1 MKKLFFVVLV
11 AITAAV
17 VGPLHAQTAPNGQFG
32 VGLTTSVGLTSL
44 GLRMDYLPSVELM
57 FGSGS
62 SAQFT
67 YAINTNV
74 HVGARL
80 RFASHSQSEKSMSLS
95 SFAPFFRYLFS
106 ASGGVMP
113 YLLGEYN
120 YTSVNV
126 NVSSGGLSGSSTE
139 SLTALYLG
147 GGVAH
152 YWNATFGVRGE
163 IFLLNLGLT
172 PSYTQFAIVPV
183 RVGIDW
189 FFGR

>member
-17 VGPLHAQTAPNGQFG
+17 VGPLHAQTAPSGQFG
-32 VGLTTSVGLTSL
+32 VGLTL
-44 GLRMDYLPSVELM
+44 
-57 FGSGS
+57 GSGS
-62 SAQFT
+62 GAQFT

-80 RFASHSQSEKSMSLS
+80 GFASLSQRGESTSQF

-113 YLLGEYN
+113 YLLGEFD
-120 YTSVNV
+120 YTS
-126 NVSSGGLSGSSTE
+126 VSSGGASQSS
-139 SLTALYLG
+139 TALYLG

-152 YWNATFGVRGE
+152 YWNATFGVRAE
-163 IFLLNLGLT
+163 IFLLDLGLD

-183 RVGIDW
+183 RVGVDW

>member
-17 VGPLHAQTAPNGQFG
+17 VGPLHAQTAPSGQFG
-32 VGLTTSVGLTSL
+32 VGLTL
-44 GLRMDYLPSVELM
+44 
-57 FGSGS
+57 GSGS
-62 SAQFT
+62 GAQFT

-80 RFASHSQSEKSMSLS
+80 GFASQSQSGTSTSQF

-113 YLLGEYN
+113 YLLGEFD
-120 YTSVNV
+120 YTS
-126 NVSSGGLSGSSTE
+126 VSSGGVSQSS
-139 SLTALYLG
+139 TALYLG

-152 YWNATFGVRGE
+152 YWNATFGVRAE
-163 IFLLNLGLT
+163 IFLLDLGLD

-183 RVGIDW
+183 RVGVDW

>member
-1 MKKLFFVVLV
+1 MKKLFFVVSV
-11 AITAAV
+11 AITAAI

-32 VGLTTSVGLTSL
+32 VGLTLVS
-44 GLRMDYLPSVELM
+44 
-57 FGSGS
+57 GSG
-62 SAQFT
+62 AQFT
-67 YAINTNV
+67 YAINTNF

-80 RFASHSQSEKSMSLS
+80 GFASLSQSGESASQF

-113 YLLGEYN
+113 YLLGEFD
-120 YTSVNV
+120 YTS
-126 NVSSGGLSGSSTE
+126 VSSGGST
-139 SLTALYLG
+139 TALYLG

-152 YWNATFGVRGE
+152 YWNATFGVRAE
-163 IFLLNLGLT
+163 IFLLDLGLD

-183 RVGIDW
+183 RVGVDW

>member
-32 VGLTTSVGLTSL
+32 VGLTL
-44 GLRMDYLPSVELM
+44 
-57 FGSGS
+57 GSGS
-62 SAQFT
+62 GAQFT
-67 YAINTNV
+67 YAINTNF

-80 RFASHSQSEKSMSLS
+80 GFASLSQSGESASQF

-113 YLLGEYN
+113 YLLGEFD
-120 YTSVNV
+120 YTS
-126 NVSSGGLSGSSTE
+126 VSSGGVSQSS
-139 SLTALYLG
+139 TALYLG

-152 YWNATFGVRGE
+152 YWNATFGVRAE
-163 IFLLNLGLT
+163 IFLLDLGLD

>member
-17 VGPLHAQTAPNGQFG
+17 VGPLHAQTAPSGQFG
-32 VGLTTSVGLTSL
+32 VGLTL
-44 GLRMDYLPSVELM
+44 
-57 FGSGS
+57 GSGS
-62 SAQFT
+62 GAQFT

-80 RFASHSQSEKSMSLS
+80 GFASQSQSGESTSQF

-113 YLLGEYN
+113 YLLGEFD
-120 YTSVNV
+120 YTS
-126 NVSSGGLSGSSTE
+126 VSSGGVSKSS
-139 SLTALYLG
+139 TALYLG

-152 YWNATFGVRGE
+152 YWNATFGVRAE
-163 IFLLNLGLT
+163 IFLLDLGLD

-183 RVGIDW
+183 RVGVDW

>member
-1 MKKLFFVVLV
+1 MKKLFFVVLI

-32 VGLTTSVGLTSL
+32 VGLTL
-44 GLRMDYLPSVELM
+44 
-57 FGSGS
+57 GSGS
-62 SAQFT
+62 GAQFT

-80 RFASHSQSEKSMSLS
+80 GFASLSQRGESTSQF

-113 YLLGEYN
+113 YLLGEFD
-120 YTSVNV
+120 YTS
-126 NVSSGGLSGSSTE
+126 VSSGGVSQSS
-139 SLTALYLG
+139 TALYLG

-152 YWNATFGVRGE
+152 YWNATFGVRAE
-163 IFLLNLGLT
+163 IFLLDLGLD

-183 RVGIDW
+183 RVGVDW

>member
-11 AITAAV
+11 AITAAI

-32 VGLTTSVGLTSL
+32 VGLTLVS
-44 GLRMDYLPSVELM
+44 
-57 FGSGS
+57 GSG
-62 SAQFT
+62 AQFT
-67 YAINTNV
+67 YAINTNF

-80 RFASHSQSEKSMSLS
+80 GFASLSQSGESASQF

-113 YLLGEYN
+113 YLLGEFD
-120 YTSVNV
+120 YTS
-126 NVSSGGLSGSSTE
+126 VSSGGVSQSS
-139 SLTALYLG
+139 TALYLG

-152 YWNATFGVRGE
+152 YWNATFGVRAE
-163 IFLLNLGLT
+163 IFLLDLGLD

>member
-11 AITAAV
+11 AITAAI

-32 VGLTTSVGLTSL
+32 VGLTLVS
-44 GLRMDYLPSVELM
+44 
-57 FGSGS
+57 GSG
-62 SAQFT
+62 AQFT
-67 YAINTNV
+67 YAINTNF

-80 RFASHSQSEKSMSLS
+80 GFASLSQSGESASEF

-113 YLLGEYN
+113 YLLGEFD
-120 YTSVNV
+120 YTSV
-126 NVSSGGLSGSSTE
+126 SSGRST
-139 SLTALYLG
+139 TALYLG

-152 YWNATFGVRGE
+152 YWNATFGVRAE
-163 IFLLNLGLT
+163 IFLLELGLD

-183 RVGIDW
+183 RVGVDW

>member
-11 AITAAV
+11 AITAAI

-32 VGLTTSVGLTSL
+32 VGLTLVS
-44 GLRMDYLPSVELM
+44 
-57 FGSGS
+57 GSG
-62 SAQFT
+62 AQFT
-67 YAINTNV
+67 YAINTNF

-80 RFASHSQSEKSMSLS
+80 GFASLSQSGESASQF

-113 YLLGEYN
+113 YLLGEFD
-120 YTSVNV
+120 YTS
-126 NVSSGGLSGSSTE
+126 VSSGGVSQSS
-139 SLTALYLG
+139 TALYLG

-152 YWNATFGVRGE
+152 YWNATFGVRAE
-163 IFLLNLGLT
+163 IFLLDLGLD
-172 PSYTQFAIVPV
+172 PSYTEFAIVPV
-183 RVGIDW
+183 RVGVDW

>member
-1 MKKLFFVVLV
+1 MKKLFFVVFV

-17 VGPLHAQTAPNGQFG
+17 VGPLYAQTAPNGQFG
-32 VGLTTSVGLTSL
+32 VGLTL
-44 GLRMDYLPSVELM
+44 
-57 FGSGS
+57 GSGS
-62 SAQFT
+62 GAQFT

-80 RFASHSQSEKSMSLS
+80 GFASQSQSGTSTSQFS
-95 SFAPFFRYLFS
+95 IAPFFRYLFS

-113 YLLGEYN
+113 YLLGEFD
-120 YTSVNV
+120 YTS
-126 NVSSGGLSGSSTE
+126 VSSGGTT
-139 SLTALYLG
+139 TALYLG

-152 YWNATFGVRGE
+152 YWNATFGVRAE
-163 IFLLNLGLT
+163 IFLLDLGLD

-183 RVGIDW
+183 RVGVDW

>member
-32 VGLTTSVGLTSL
+32 VGLTTSVGSTSL
-44 GLRMDYLPSVELM
+44 GLRMDYLPSVESM

-67 YAINTNV
+67 YAINTNF

-80 RFASHSQSEKSMSLS
+80 GYASLSQSGESASEF

-113 YLLGEYN
+113 YLLGEFD
-120 YTSVNV
+120 YTSV
-126 NVSSGGLSGSSTE
+126 SSGRST
-139 SLTALYLG
+139 TALYLG

-152 YWNATFGVRGE
+152 YWNATFGVRAE
-163 IFLLNLGLT
+163 IFLLELGLD

-183 RVGIDW
+183 RVGVDW